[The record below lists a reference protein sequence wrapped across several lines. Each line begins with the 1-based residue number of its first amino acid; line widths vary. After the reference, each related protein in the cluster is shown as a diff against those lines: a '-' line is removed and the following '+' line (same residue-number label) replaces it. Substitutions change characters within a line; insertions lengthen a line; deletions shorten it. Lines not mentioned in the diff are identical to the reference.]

1 MKKKTKKPVI
11 QRRKKVAKEIKKEV
25 KVEKPVEKPVE
36 KNTNVILDYALIHEG
51 K

>member
-1 MKKKTKKPVI
+1 
-11 QRRKKVAKEIKKEV
+11 VAKEIKKEV